1 MKRKG
6 WLFVVL
12 AMFLLVG
19 CSAEADSD
27 VRLEMEPNEAAL
39 AIVKEEIPKHSPN
52 LSLEAIKNDDAY
64 YFTALEKEDIMM
76 YQFTYKDGA
85 DVSIPVYLK
94 REKNGWKQ
102 VSELPFIDYST
113 TIGKEATRYL
123 TEEMH
128 NPKTKGIVVLHN
140 SL

>member
-1 MKRKG
+1 MGRKG

-12 AMFLLVG
+12 AMFLLAG
-19 CSAEADSD
+19 CSVEAGSNI
-27 VRLEMEPNEAAL
+27 RSEMKPNEAAL
-39 AIVKEEIPKHSPN
+39 AIVKEEIPKYSPN
-52 LSLEAIKNDDAY
+52 LSLEAIQNDGAY
-64 YFTALEKEDIMM
+64 YFAVLKKEDIMI
-76 YQFTYKDGA
+76 YQFTYKDSA

-113 TIGKEATRYL
+113 TIGKEAARYL

-128 NPKTKGIVVLHN
+128 NPRTKGIVVLHN